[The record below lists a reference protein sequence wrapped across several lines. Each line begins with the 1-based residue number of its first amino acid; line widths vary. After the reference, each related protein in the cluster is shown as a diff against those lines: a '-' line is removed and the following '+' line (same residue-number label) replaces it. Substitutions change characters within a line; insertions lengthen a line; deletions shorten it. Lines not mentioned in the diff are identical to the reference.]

1 MENIV
6 NSLTRPEGDNEDDIN
21 IPSSAEDIVIN
32 IPAENP
38 ANDMSAIRNTN
49 HELESRVVLFNP
61 VVTSDSMHY
70 YDIGDLAKDCPLSE
84 KEILMMILSP
94 SHPPNV
100 IFP

>member
-1 MENIV
+1 MENIA

-70 YDIGDLAKDCPLSE
+70 YDIGDLAKDGPLS
-84 KEILMMILSP
+84 
-94 SHPPNV
+94 
-100 IFP
+100 